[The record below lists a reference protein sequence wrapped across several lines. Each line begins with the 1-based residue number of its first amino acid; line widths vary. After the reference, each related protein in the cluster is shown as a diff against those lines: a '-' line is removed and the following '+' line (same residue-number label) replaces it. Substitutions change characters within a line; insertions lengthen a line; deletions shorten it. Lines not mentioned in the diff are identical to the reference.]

1 MYESTG
7 IQLLTDLNIMNT
19 CETITDAVSENEYEL
34 NIRHE
39 VIALSMSAPMLQSHI
54 NYGNTLKIPISNTEE

>member
-7 IQLLTDLNIMNT
+7 IQLLTDLTIMNT
-19 CETITDAVSENEYEL
+19 CETITDANSENEYEL

-39 VIALSMSAPMLQSHI
+39 VIALSL
-54 NYGNTLKIPISNTEE
+54 NYGNTLKIPISNT

>member
-19 CETITDAVSENEYEL
+19 CETIIDAVSENEYEL

-39 VIALSMSAPMLQSHI
+39 VVALSMSAPMAQV
-54 NYGNTLKIPISNTEE
+54 NYGNTLKIPKSNT